1 MREISERTWLIGSW
15 EEEYVSARQSI
26 QIEGRIRRRKVG
38 TTFAETLLNFLK
50 GNVGAGFLS
59 LPFAFSMAGYIVGPA
74 AMVVIAGIVV
84 HCMLV
89 LVKTKQYL
97 SAMFHIDHISYG
109 DMSALAFGRVGM
121 YLTNI
126 ALLVTQFGYICVYVV
141 FIARHLQELS
151 PIFSF
156 RIYALFVIP
165 FAVCLGFIESFKR
178 IAPAS
183 MLANTLLLF
192 CSSVVIEYIFE
203 HIGQTVPASPGCT
216 FEPGIPAIPSSATSI
231 PGTCMR
237 APEPVPYT
245 SISAIPIF
253 FGNCVYAFE
262 AMGLVLPMENSIKDP
277 TRFRFVVGLGMAI
290 VVFLY
295 LLLASSGYVVFG
307 AALEGPV
314 SLYLPNDNKLYVA
327 VKALLC
333 VTLLQSV
340 AMQFFPA
347 RQMIE
352 KVTDIWLEKH
362 VSSQWRSF
370 LHYFQ
375 RGLIM
380 ALIGSSH
387 MCFLKY
393 VLFNVLNFLKNIQNR
408 GTCIAD
414 SKIGVYYQL
423 DRVSWEHVFGNGSS
437 SPFILLDCERSFT
450 LGAHRQLCHRCNR
463 YCWDGSGCIVFSE
476 RPHYWRKGIIIYH
489 VNN

>member
-380 ALIGSSH
+380 ALIGGLASLTPRLGYIISLIGSVGNT
-387 MCFLKY
+387 FLAM
-393 VLFNVLNFLKNIQNR
+393 VL
-408 GTCIAD
+408 
-414 SKIGVYYQL
+414 
-423 DRVSWEHVFGNGSS
+423 
-437 SPFILLDCERSFT
+437 PPLL
-450 LGAHRQLCHRCNR
+450 
-463 YCWDGSGCIVFSE
+463 YCWIVNGLSLWERIGNYAIAVIGIAGKLHFLFACTHVHMFLSMYLLFRDGSGCIVFSE